1 MRVYQPGPEDDL
13 ALLKAWDELVTSG
26 ELEKTFG
33 RGAMALSSFL
43 KMLAPPEHQTFYEV
57 DDEGIWLLFTLSPA
71 FGAAFVT
78 LWVAKRRRH
87 SHHQLAVVE
96 LAYEAAFQ
104 GFSLLLGVTKQER
117 LLAQHQRWGYTVVGQ
132 VPGLWDGEAAW
143 IVTLTEAAYWLA
155 KQQRHTRRSD
165 GWSTH

>member
-1 MRVYQPGPEDDL
+1 MRVYQPGPDDDL
-13 ALLKAWDELVTSG
+13 LMLKAWDELVTSG

-33 RGAMALSSFL
+33 SGSLSLSSWF
-43 KMLAPPEHQTFYEV
+43 KSIAPPGHQTFYEV

-78 LWVAKRRRH
+78 LWVARRH
-87 SHHQLAVVE
+87 RHSPSRLAAVE

-117 LLAQHQRWGYTVVGQ
+117 LLAQHERWGYTVVGR
-132 VPGLWDGEAAW
+132 VPGLWDGEDAW
-143 IVTLTEAAYWLA
+143 IVTLSEGQYWQA
-155 KQQRHTRRSD
+155 KRARGRVGD
-165 GWSTH
+165 GRSTH